1 MKKIVIIFFVLIC
14 SPAVY
19 AQYDSLLC
27 KPNEN
32 TVFAFQLENNKWVS
46 INKEKTGKYLV
57 YRFGNKDK
65 IELQVPAVLDTTS
78 WNRFL
83 FSGYNRGG
91 GKENAAMHFGY
102 LSFRN
107 KETVYEVYELWN
119 SEDDIEHCGLT
130 VMIDDKKPI
139 NLNGVLK
146 NRHGNLLGLLYEVKV
161 KKVAEEKTEDN

>member
-1 MKKIVIIFFVLIC
+1 MKTALVIFFVLIC
-14 SPAVY
+14 SRNAY

-27 KPNEN
+27 KRNEN
-32 TVFAFQLENNKWVS
+32 TVLAFQLENNKWVS
-46 INKEKTGKYLV
+46 VSKEKNGKYLV

-65 IELQVPAVLDTTS
+65 IELQVPAVLDTSS

-91 GKENAAMHFGY
+91 GKENAAMRFGY

-119 SEDDIEHCGLT
+119 SEDDEEHCGLT
-130 VMIDDKKPI
+130 VMINNKAS
-139 NLNGVLK
+139 NLKGILAS
-146 NRHGNLLGLLYEVKV
+146 RHGNLVDLLQEEKV
-161 KKVAEEKTEDN
+161 KKAPEEKAEDN

>member
-1 MKKIVIIFFVLIC
+1 MIKKITILLSVLFLC
-14 SPAVY
+14 KPSY

-27 KPNEN
+27 KPNES

-46 INKEKTGKYLV
+46 VSKEKNGNYMV
-57 YRFGNKDK
+57 YRFGSKDK
-65 IELQVPAVLDTTS
+65 IELQVPAVLDTSS
-78 WNRFL
+78 WSRFL
-83 FSGYNRGG
+83 FSGYKRGG

-130 VMIDDKKPI
+130 VMVDDKKSV
-139 NLNGVLK
+139 NLIGILK
-146 NRHGNLLGLLYEVKV
+146 SRHGNLLQLMD
-161 KKVAEEKTEDN
+161 EEKIKKAEDN